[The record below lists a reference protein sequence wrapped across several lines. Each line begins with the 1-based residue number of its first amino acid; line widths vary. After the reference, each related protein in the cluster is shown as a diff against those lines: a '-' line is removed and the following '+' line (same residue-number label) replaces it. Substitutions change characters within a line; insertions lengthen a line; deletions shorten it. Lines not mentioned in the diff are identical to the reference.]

1 MFSNTQSTKFWC
13 GVITSWVISL
23 FTASIVLAQ
32 DDTARLEGTVTFA
45 ESGERVHGATVL
57 LIGTNRVVLTD
68 EEGQFLIQ
76 EIPAGTYAILAQRE
90 HLTAER
96 QVVVVEPRQVVTL
109 TLSLGLSA
117 IHEDITVTTTASGG
131 QTTTFEA
138 FNATDTVDSFDIAT
152 NPSGT
157 VAEVLDNLPGVSMRG
172 FGPGASR
179 PIIRGFDGDRVL
191 MLEDG
196 IGTGDLSSA
205 SADHGVGTDPNTLDR
220 IELVRGPATLLYGSN
235 AVGGVVNAITPSE
248 TFRDLSI
255 AGTRGQF
262 NIDGG
267 TANDQTGT
275 GANMVHGNGPLQLWA
290 GGGVRRTGDY
300 NSPEGTIANSKTRSS
315 NGRSGIGYVGDLF
328 FFSGGIT
335 FEDGRFGVP
344 EAGEFHG
351 ALHGDHA
358 DHDDDDDHGDHGE
371 DEHALFVDIDSQRR
385 VGRFDIGLRNLTNA
399 AIESVKIVGNVIDY
413 QHNEVEVEDGA
424 DIIATMFDNRS
435 YVLRTDVTQQSRG
448 PLSGRFGLWT
458 KIREFRSMGEEA
470 LAPATDQLSVAAFA
484 YEELDF
490 GRWQLQFGGRLERN
504 GYTVGE
510 RADHDDHGDHAD
522 HDDPPAVR
530 DRAFLGGSASI
541 GLRGE
546 LTPQTVVVVNLT
558 QSHRAPALEELYNF
572 GAHIGNITYEIGNP
586 NLNPETT
593 IGLDLSLRHLSNRL
607 QGDLNVY
614 TYDIDNFV
622 FFDVEDEMMSGL
634 PVAHFMQ
641 GNGRFVGFD
650 GKLSVQLA
658 DRIWAN
664 LGVGLVTAEL
674 TSTGEALP
682 RIPPFRGQLSIDIP
696 YRQFTFT
703 PEWTFAAR
711 QSRLFRNETM
721 TDGYSVFD
729 LKASYVRPT
738 SHMAHIVSVTAYNLT
753 NETYRHHTSVIKDF
767 VPQIGRGAKVSYSIR
782 FF

>member
-1 MFSNTQSTKFWC
+1 MFTKTTLRC
-13 GVITSWVISL
+13 GLFMSGVISL
-23 FTASIVLAQ
+23 FTVSTLLAQ
-32 DDTARLEGTVTFA
+32 NGTGRLQGTVTFA

-57 LIGTNRVVLTD
+57 VIGTDRVVLTG

-76 EIPAGTYAILAQRE
+76 EVPAGTYAILAQRG

-96 QVVVVEPRQVVTL
+96 QVVVIEPGQVVTL

-138 FNATDTVDSFDIAT
+138 FNATDIIDSFDLAT
-152 NPSGT
+152 DPSGT

-191 MLEDG
+191 MMEDG
-196 IGTGDLSSA
+196 IGTGDLSSS
-205 SADHGVGTDPNTLDR
+205 SADHGVGSDPNGLDR

-235 AVGGVVNAITPSE
+235 AVGGVVNAITPGE
-248 TFRDLSI
+248 AFRNLAIS
-255 AGTRGQF
+255 GTRGQI

-267 TANDQTGT
+267 TANDQAGT

-290 GGGVRRTGDY
+290 GGGLRRTGDY
-300 NSPEGTIANSKTRSS
+300 NSPEGTIANSRTQSS
-315 NGRSGIGYVGDLF
+315 NGRAGVGYVDDHF
-328 FFSGGIT
+328 FFSGGVT

-344 EAGEFHG
+344 EAGEFHD

-358 DHDDDDDHGDHGE
+358 DHDDHGE
-371 DEHALFVDIDSQRR
+371 DEHALFIDIDSQRR
-385 VGRFDIGLRNLTNA
+385 VGRFDVGLRDLNNA
-399 AIESVKIVGNVIDY
+399 AIESVRIVGNVIDY

-448 PLSGRFGLWT
+448 ALSGRFGLWT
-458 KIREFRSMGEEA
+458 KIREFRSVGEEA
-470 LAPATDQLSVAAFA
+470 LAPATDQLAVAAFA

-510 RADHDDHGDHAD
+510 RADHDDHN
-522 HDDPPAVR
+522 DPPTAR
-530 DRAFLGGSASI
+530 DRNFLGGSASM

-572 GAHIGNITYEIGNP
+572 GAHIGNLTYEIGNP

-593 IGLDLSLRHLSNRL
+593 IGLDLSLRHLSSRL

-614 TYDIDNFV
+614 TYDVDNFV

-650 GKLSVQLA
+650 GKRSVQLA

-674 TSTGEALP
+674 TSTGESLP

-696 YRQFTFT
+696 YQQFTFT

-711 QSRLFRNETM
+711 QGRLFRNETM

-729 LKASYVRPT
+729 LQASYVRPT
-738 SHMAHIVSVTAYNLT
+738 PHMAHIVSVTAYNLT
-753 NETYRHHTSVIKDF
+753 NAEYRHHTSVIKDF
-767 VPQIGRGAKVSYSIR
+767 VPQIGRGVKASYSIR